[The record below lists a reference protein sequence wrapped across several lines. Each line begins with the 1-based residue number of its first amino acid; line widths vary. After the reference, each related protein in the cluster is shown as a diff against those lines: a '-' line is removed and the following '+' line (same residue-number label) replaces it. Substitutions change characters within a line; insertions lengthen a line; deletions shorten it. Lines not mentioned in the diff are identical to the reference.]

1 PGYIN
6 TSLLDT
12 MGAFLAYYVE
22 PRRDFYFIFDH
33 MIWEENEV
41 NDVLLNQYDWELA
54 PDTDSTWR
62 IGDGTAPFYNYIY
75 MTARGFSE
83 FDTFRSN
90 QIREG
95 MMTREEAISAV
106 YTENRPRPQSIKWYL
121 DTIGIDFD
129 SAIRRINEMDVMG
142 LHR

>member
-1 PGYIN
+1 MP
-6 TSLLDT
+6 S
-12 MGAFLAYYVE
+12 
-22 PRRDFYFIFDH
+22 
-33 MIWEENEV
+33 
-41 NDVLLNQYDWELA
+41 
-54 PDTDSTWR
+54 
-62 IGDGTAPFYNYIY
+62 PFYNYIY

-129 SAIRRINEMDVMG
+129 SAIRRINEMDVQG